1 MRKILQKSILVVSML
16 LIGVIIAVAGP
27 SSVNKQQTT
36 QRVYL
41 SGTGCD
47 DAVKWDFF
55 CTNGRQSGQWSTIGV
70 PSCWECQG
78 FGEYQ
83 YGIKFYGKED
93 PEGIV
98 KEQGL
103 YKHRFAIPDTW
114 KGQQIQLVFEGV
126 MTDALVKVNG
136 QQAGPVHHGAFY
148 RFAYDITAKVRYGSE
163 NLLEVK
169 VSKESENPRVNL
181 AERRADYWNFGGIF
195 RPVFLI
201 CKPMQNIERVAID
214 ARMDGRFRSD
224 VYLHQAPQGARMEI
238 LIQDAMGKTVGKYQG
253 KVNNLGKG
261 LFSADFIVKN
271 PVLWSPEKPVLH
283 TAVYTLK
290 DRKGS
295 ILHVEKQKFGFR
307 TVDVREEDGIY
318 INGVKTIFKGVC
330 RHSFRP
336 ETGRALSKAKN
347 IEDVELIK
355 GMNMNAVR
363 LSHYPADPDFLD
375 ACDSLGL
382 YVMCELS
389 GWHFAHDT
397 DNGQLL
403 VKELV
408 TRDCN
413 HPSIV
418 IWSNGN
424 EGGFNYDLEPFFHQ
438 YDMQQRVVVYPWT
451 LGNGIQTKHY
461 CSYGGTLEWMRS
473 PGIFLP
479 TEFLHGLYDGGHGA
493 GLDDYWKMM
502 MHNPRCAGGFL
513 WDLADQ
519 GVVRTDRNDSID
531 CVGNYAADGIVGPH
545 HEKEGSYFT
554 IKEVWSPVQIMF
566 DPGKPQQLTVSNR
579 FQFTNLKDCRFS
591 YRYLSL
597 PTTSHQQSAVL
608 NAGNLPSPDVLPGAT
623 DYVMTL
629 PTASKSANA
638 LEVRVDDAKG
648 KEIFTWCWAVSNRQE
663 VEGNDHADI
672 QVKEDPSTFTV
683 TQGHRQYRF
692 SKKDGLLV
700 QVTVDGKS
708 FSLGNGP
715 RLTIARRS
723 DRGFDPSSV
732 NNRKDVPV
740 KHTEYTLYND
750 YRQFKGFTLSEEA
763 GRQVLTAEYTLGT
776 VRQVKWGFEK
786 DGRVTIDCSYD
797 FGGLVDL
804 MGISFDYPEEK
815 VLEKYWVGKGPYRI
829 WKNRTRGPQY
839 GYWHNK
845 YNNPIPGESFDYPEF
860 KGYFG
865 DVDWME
871 LMTAEG
877 TIRLQ
882 PLDDN
887 NTIGVYH
894 PMDGRDKILYD
905 FPETGIAIMSV
916 VPGVRNK
923 VNATDLN
930 GPSAQPVWVEQGTHH
945 IRFALSFK

>member
-1 MRKILQKSILVVSML
+1 MKEILNKS
-16 LIGVIIAVAGP
+16 LIVAIVLFIAVAAADAAT
-27 SSVNKQQTT
+27 SSDQKQLTT

-55 CTNGRQSGQWSTIGV
+55 CTGGRQSGQWSTIHV
-70 PSCWECQG
+70 PSCWELQG

-93 PEGIV
+93 PEGIM

-103 YKHRFAIPDTW
+103 YKHHFTIPDSW

-126 MTDALVKVNG
+126 MTDAKVTVNG
-136 QQAGPVHHGAFY
+136 QSAGAVHHGAFY
-148 RFAYDITAKVRYGSE
+148 RFAYDITEKVHYGKD
-163 NLLEVK
+163 NLLEVTC
-169 VSKESENPRVNL
+169 SKESSNPRVNL

-195 RPVFLI
+195 RPVFLV
-201 CKPMQNIERVAID
+201 CKPMHNIERVAID
-214 ARMDGRFRSD
+214 AQMDGRFRSD
-224 VYLHQAPQGARMEI
+224 VYLHQAPQGARVEI
-238 LIQDAMGKTVGKYQG
+238 TIQDAEGKTVGKYQG
-253 KVNNLGKG
+253 KVNNPDKG
-261 LFSADFIVKN
+261 LFSADFIVKKA
-271 PVLWSPEKPVLH
+271 VLWSPEKPVLH

-290 DRKGS
+290 DRKGA
-295 ILHVEKQKFGFR
+295 ILHIERQKFGFR
-307 TVDVREEDGIY
+307 TVEVREEDGIY

-336 ETGRALSKAKN
+336 ETGRTLSKAKN

-382 YVMCELS
+382 YVMCEIS

-397 DNGQLL
+397 ENGQTL
-403 VKELV
+403 VKEMV

-424 EGGFNYDLEPFFHQ
+424 EGGFNYELEPFFHQ
-438 YDMQQRVVVYPWT
+438 YDIQNRVVVYPWT

-502 MHNPRCAGGFL
+502 MNNPRCAGGFL

-519 GVVRTDRNDSID
+519 GVIRTDRNDSID

-554 IKEVWSPVQIMF
+554 IKEVWSPVQVTF
-566 DPGKPQQLTVSNR
+566 NPEEPQKISVSNCY
-579 FQFTNLKDCRFS
+579 QFTNLKNCKFT

-597 PTTSHQQSAVL
+597 PSAGNQQTTVLNSGNLSSPNAAHGTTSIL
-608 NAGNLPSPDVLPGAT
+608 
-623 DYVMTL
+623 TL
-629 PTASKSANA
+629 PAASKSANA
-638 LEVRVDDAKG
+638 LEVRVDDPQG
-648 KEIFTWCWAVSNRQE
+648 KEVFTWCWPISNTYHKNSTTATP
-663 VEGNDHADI
+663 VDI
-672 QVKEDPSTFTV
+672 AESATEMTV
-683 TQGHRQYRF
+683 TQGNRKYLF
-692 SKKDGLLV
+692 SKKDGQLQ
-700 QVTVDGKS
+700 QVTVGGKT
-708 FSLGNGP
+708 FAFGNGP
-715 RLTIARRS
+715 RLTAARRS

-732 NNRKDVPV
+732 NNRKDAPV
-740 KHTEYTLYND
+740 KHTEYTLYED
-750 YRQFKGFTLSEEA
+750 YKQFTGFTTSEQE
-763 GRQVLTAEYTLGT
+763 GCKTLTANYKVGT
-776 VRQVKWGFEK
+776 TQQVTWRFEN
-786 DGRVTIDCSYD
+786 DGSVAVDYSYN

-815 VLEKYWVGKGPYRI
+815 VLEKSWVGKGPYRI
-829 WKNRTRGPQY
+829 WKNRMKGPQY
-839 GYWHNK
+839 GFWHNK
-845 YNNPIPGESFDYPEF
+845 YNNPIPGESFEYPEF

-865 DVDWME
+865 DIDWME
-871 LMTAEG
+871 LLTKDG
-877 TIRLQ
+877 TIRIQ
-882 PLDDN
+882 PLDEN
-887 NTIGVYH
+887 KAIGVYH
-894 PMDGRDKILYD
+894 PIDGRDKILYE
-905 FPETGIAIMSV
+905 FPETGIAVMTV

-930 GPSAQPVWVEQGTHH
+930 GPSAQPVWIEQGLRHV
-945 IRFALSFK
+945 RFALTFK